1 MERRS
6 YFLHFWDHVVSYAAL
21 RKESSPD
28 SRTAIV
34 NKVIIRKRKHPMFQA
49 RMNYG
54 CRKKNRF
61 NG

>member
-6 YFLHFWDHVVSYAAL
+6 YFLHFWDHVVSSAAL
-21 RKESSPD
+21 KKESSPD

-49 RMNYG
+49 HMSYG
-54 CRKKNRF
+54 CRKNNIL